1 MIAPASVIDITIR
14 ACEEEDVA
22 SITKIY
28 AHHVLHGLASFEVEP
43 PSETEMRQRC
53 REVMGKGFP
62 YLVAAYAGEIVGYAY
77 ASPYRLR
84 PAYRYTAEN
93 SVYLHPAWSGRGI
106 GRQLMSA
113 LIVECGTRGLRQ
125 IVAVIGDSANTAS
138 IELHRRLGFVMVGT
152 IRSAGYKFGRWVDS
166 VLMQRALGAGDS
178 TPP

>member
-28 AHHVLHGLASFEVEP
+28 AHQVPHGLASFEVEP

-77 ASPYRLR
+77 ASPYQLR

-93 SVYLHPAWSGRGI
+93 SVYLHPAWSGRATAVAI
-106 GRQLMSA
+106 GAACRMRDKRTPADRGGHWRQRQLRLDRAASA
-113 LIVECGTRGLRQ
+113 SGLCDGRDHPVRGLQ
-125 IVAVIGDSANTAS
+125 
-138 IELHRRLGFVMVGT
+138 
-152 IRSAGYKFGRWVDS
+152 IRSLGR
-166 VLMQRALGAGDS
+166 
-178 TPP
+178 